1 MSSSKALIF
10 STLLVYSLSTT
21 SFSYEIHKRIH
32 IHTYTYT
39 YTHTHIHTYTY
50 THTCADLEVHMWVIS
65 ERINQQGIYVL
76 HESSPTS
83 VSCAVMS
90 LVLTRLLSPSKSES
104 LVEDVDED
112 EAPCAACQETSE
124 LGLVLVPV
132 PVLTGMAALVRLA
145 NRTGRKDDALHANS
159 RISTRVLMT
168 TTRIPTPFFMN
179 ICYRVLERKR
189 YTTNTTRE
197 RNAKKN
203 FSYAIYAR
211 MFVNSLQC

>member
-1 MSSSKALIF
+1 M
-10 STLLVYSLSTT
+10 
-21 SFSYEIHKRIH
+21 
-32 IHTYTYT
+32 
-39 YTHTHIHTYTY
+39 
-50 THTCADLEVHMWVIS
+50 
-65 ERINQQGIYVL
+65 NQQGIYVL

-179 ICYRVLERKR
+179 ICYRALERKR

-197 RNAKKN
+197 RMRRKT
-203 FSYAIYAR
+203 FPMLS
-211 MFVNSLQC
+211 MLVCL

>member
-1 MSSSKALIF
+1 M
-10 STLLVYSLSTT
+10 
-21 SFSYEIHKRIH
+21 
-32 IHTYTYT
+32 
-39 YTHTHIHTYTY
+39 
-50 THTCADLEVHMWVIS
+50 
-65 ERINQQGIYVL
+65 NQQGIYVL

-83 VSCAVMS
+83 ASCAVMS

-112 EAPCAACQETSE
+112 EAPCAACQEASE
-124 LGLVLVPV
+124 LVLVLV

-197 RNAKKN
+197 RNGNATKN
-203 FSYAIYAR
+203 FSYAI
-211 MFVNSLQC
+211 